1 MKPDKNYVE
10 GIAYIL
16 TLIMIKR
23 QIMLGEILASI
34 FAEALNND
42 LAALGFLITSLK

>member
-1 MKPDKNYVE
+1 MKPDKNY
-10 GIAYIL
+10 IKNFAHIL
-16 TLIMIKR
+16 TLVMIKHQVMPG
-23 QIMLGEILASI
+23 QILDSI